1 MSPGPTFERV
11 YLELKRQLREGTR
24 PPGAPLEPSAIGGEL
39 GTSFTPVRDALHRLV
54 GEGLVENPLHNG
66 FAVPRPTE
74 QALRDLYAWNGSVLG
89 LAASLRPVQPEQPLS
104 EDAGVSDNAAAA
116 ARLFLNLAAPAGNRE
131 LIQAVVQLNELLA
144 PYRRVEP
151 QAIAEVGG
159 EIVELHRLARAA
171 GRPALTRALARYHK
185 RRAAAAPLI
194 LASLLDRD
202 PIL

>member
-74 QALRDLYAWNGSVLG
+74 QALRDLYAWNGEL
-89 LAASLRPVQPEQPLS
+89 LALIVAHAKS
-104 EDAGVSDNAAAA
+104 EPRTAAPAQAESAGDVVGAAAA
-116 ARLFLNLAAPAGNRE
+116 TFLVVAAATGNRE
-131 LIQAVVQLNELLA
+131 HARAVAQLNERLA
-144 PYRRVEP
+144 PYRR
-151 QAIAEVGG
+151 AELQVFADAVDEVAGL
-159 EIVELHRLARAA
+159 EHARSTASRAELARSI
-171 GRPALTRALARYHK
+171 ARYHK
-185 RRAAAAPLI
+185 RRTAAVPEI
-194 LASLLDRD
+194 LAA
-202 PIL
+202 IVEN